1 MTRVLSAD
9 WVLPVEGA
17 PIRDGAVAIGDD
29 GRIEAVGSVAEVAA
43 ERGRVERFE
52 CAAILP
58 GFVNAHTHLEYA
70 VYAGFG
76 DGAAFPEWIRTHV
89 QRKELLGVAEMEE
102 IARLGAAECLVSGVT
117 TVGDASYSGAAATA
131 CAELGL
137 RATVYLEVFGAGTDH
152 IAERF
157 EANRDR
163 VGDLPANVRLG
174 ISPHAPYTCSLELYE
189 ASAALGV
196 PLATHFAESEAEV
209 EWTRSGAGPLPGVRP
224 TSIRELAAHGVLSP
238 RLVAA
243 HGVHLDDEEIALLAE
258 RGVGVAHCPR
268 SNAILG
274 CGTAPVAA
282 LLEAGVRVGIGTDS
296 PASAPSFDFFD
307 ELRAAILL
315 ARAHERRPD
324 ALTAAQA
331 LELGTLGSARALG
344 LDAEIGSLVPG
355 KRADLTVVSLSGS
368 PYHPW
373 EDPAVAVVFGGSPE
387 RVVTSLVD
395 GEARYERGGNAWHE
409 LQQRAASARARML
422 GGSSSSSSEAPRR
435 APAAAS

>member
-1 MTRVLSAD
+1 VKILSAD

-17 PIRDGAVAIGDD
+17 PIRDGAVAIRDD
-29 GRIEAVGSVAEVAA
+29 GRIGAVGPVAELGAGTRHDGCV
-43 ERGRVERFE
+43 
-52 CAAILP
+52 ILP

-76 DGAAFPEWIRTHV
+76 DGSAFPDWIRTHV
-89 QRKELLGVAEMEE
+89 QRKELLDVGGMEDV
-102 IARLGAAECLVSGVT
+102 ARLGASECLASGVT

-137 RATVYLEVFGAGTDH
+137 RAIVYLEVFGAGTDH

-157 EANRDR
+157 EANRER
-163 VGDLPANVRLG
+163 VGGLPERVEIG

-189 ASAALGV
+189 ACASLGV
-196 PLATHFAESEAEV
+196 PLATHLAESEVER
-209 EWTRSGAGPLPGVRP
+209 EWTRSGVGPLPSVRP

-243 HGVHLDDEEIALLAE
+243 HGVHLDPEEIALLAE
-258 RGVGVAHCPR
+258 HGVGLAHCPR
-268 SNAILG
+268 SNAGLG
-274 CGTAPVAA
+274 CGVAPLAD
-282 LLEAGVRVGIGTDS
+282 LLAAGVRVGIGTDS

-307 ELRAAILL
+307 ELRAAVLL
-315 ARAHERRPD
+315 ARARERRPD

-331 LELGTLGSARALG
+331 LELGTLGAARALG
-344 LDAEIGSLVPG
+344 LEAEVGSLVPG
-355 KRADLTVVSLSGS
+355 KRADVIVVSLDGS
-368 PYHPW
+368 PYHPV

-387 RVVTSLVD
+387 RVVSVLVD
-395 GEARYERGGNAWHE
+395 GEATCERSERGGSAWHE

-422 GGSSSSSSEAPRR
+422 GGSSSNSVAAPRR